1 MNRRGSVSPG
11 TAAPAEERSCSWMKP
26 WVFLVSALAIKTH
39 LTAFGQMEGQY
50 PTLSDSRQMPFAKT
64 ACSGDQPT
72 ALQQA
77 FTEWRCSSAEPQG
90 KGWMCCPK
98 GWKLFQKSCYYIS
111 GNVMPWAESVQNCT
125 GMGSHLVVINS
136 EAEQVFI
143 SEKIQQSSKGF
154 HYFIGLSAEKV
165 GQWQWVDQTPFNVSA
180 AFWRKGEPS
189 DTDDQKCV
197 AIQRAS
203 EPPNNWNDLT
213 CEHHYRVCEAAA
225 VTV

>member
-50 PTLSDSRQMPFAKT
+50 PTLSDTFTS
-64 ACSGDQPT
+64 
-72 ALQQA
+72 A
-77 FTEWRCSSAEPQG
+77 FSPCTEQ
-90 KGWMCCPK
+90 GWMCCPK

-136 EAEQVFI
+136 EAEQVG
-143 SEKIQQSSKGF
+143 KIQQSSKGF